1 MKVALTGGAY
11 TAHSVTAHSVI
22 ASAQRAQEVLLWH

>member
-11 TAHSVTAHSVI
+11 TAHSVI
-22 ASAQRAQEVLLWH
+22 ASAQRCVTMPEAPDATI